1 MKNNGQ
7 SCEGCDHHMDS
18 TSIALQYCSKCRR
31 GYKNE
36 EEQEKHKDL
45 YSTRLS
51 SARSAY
57 GAAGYSL
64 D

>member
-1 MKNNGQ
+1 MQDNRQ
-7 SCEGCDHHMDS
+7 SCSGCDHHMDS
-18 TSIALQYCSKCRR
+18 VSIALQYCSKCKR
-31 GYKNE
+31 GYNSK
-36 EEQEKHKDL
+36 EKQSKYEDL

-51 SARSAY
+51 SARSVY

>member
-1 MKNNGQ
+1 MKNNRLE
-7 SCEGCDHHMDS
+7 CDGCDHHTDD
-18 TSIALQYCSKCRR
+18 IRDALGYCSHCKRA
-31 GYKNE
+31 YHNAE
-36 EEQEKHKDL
+36 DQDIHKDL

>member
-1 MKNNGQ
+1 MKNNRLE
-7 SCEGCDHHMDS
+7 CDGCDHHMDS
-18 TSIALQYCSKCRR
+18 ASVALQYCSKCKR
-31 GYKNE
+31 GYKNK
-36 EEQEKHKDL
+36 EEQSKYEDL